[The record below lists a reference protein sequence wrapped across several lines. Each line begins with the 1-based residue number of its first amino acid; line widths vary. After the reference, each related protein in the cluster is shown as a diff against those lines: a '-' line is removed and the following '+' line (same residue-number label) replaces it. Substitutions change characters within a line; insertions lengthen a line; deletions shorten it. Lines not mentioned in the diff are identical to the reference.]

1 MAARKGGLGKGLDGL
16 FPMYNTQET
25 SAGETRTEKPETG
38 NKTGKKAAD
47 KAPEKKSAS
56 KSGSKT
62 GEKQQKQVKSE
73 KPATAKA
80 QAAAKQTAAKKA
92 EKPSKAM
99 EAAPKKAGKPAK
111 AAEAAPKKAEKPAKA
126 AEAAPKKAEKPAKA
140 AEAAPK
146 KPVTSPKQP
155 ETAPEE
161 PEGTPVMVR
170 LSRIEP
176 NPEQPRRQ
184 FDEEALKELSDS
196 IKEFGVLQPLV
207 VKRNG
212 DRFEII
218 AGERRW
224 RASRMAGLKEVPVI
238 IKDLSPKEILEVSL
252 VENLQREDLN
262 AIEEAEAYDK
272 LMTEFQMTQ
281 EQAAKRVSKSRT
293 AVANAVRLLNLDP
306 AVRNMVVENLLSA
319 GHARALL
326 ALSDPEQQK
335 KAAEMVVSEG
345 LSVRETEKLVKN
357 FGKPEKKKTSTAED
371 PTLALI
377 YHEMEENLKS
387 ALGTKVHVNRQGEKK
402 GKIEIEY
409 YSREELERIYDLLR
423 SAQ

>member
-16 FPMYNTQET
+16 FPMYNTEET
-25 SAGETRTEKPETG
+25 SAGEARKEKSETGSKTG
-38 NKTGKKAAD
+38 NKTGEKAAQ
-47 KAPEKKSAS
+47 KTSVKKTA
-56 KSGSKT
+56 SKT
-62 GEKQQKQVKSE
+62 GGKAGETPKKQEKSQKQA
-73 KPATAKA
+73 PA
-80 QAAAKQTAAKKA
+80 
-92 EKPSKAM
+92 
-99 EAAPKKAGKPAK
+99 
-111 AAEAAPKKAEKPAKA
+111 
-126 AEAAPKKAEKPAKA
+126 
-140 AEAAPK
+140 
-146 KPVTSPKQP
+146 
-155 ETAPEE
+155 E
-161 PEGTPVMVR
+161 PEGEPVTVR

-176 NPEQPRRQ
+176 NPEQPRRR

-196 IKEFGVLQPLV
+196 IKEYGVLQPLV
-207 VKRNG
+207 VKRKG

-224 RASRMAGLKEVPVI
+224 RAARLAGLKEVPVI
-238 IKDLSPKEILEVSL
+238 IKDLAPKEILEISL

-272 LMTEFQMTQ
+272 LMTEFQLTQ

-306 AVRNMVVENLLSA
+306 AVRQMVVEDQLSA

-326 ALSDPEQQK
+326 SLTDPELQK
-335 KAAEMVVSEG
+335 QAAEMVVSG
-345 LSVRETEKLVKN
+345 QLSVRETEKLVKN
-357 FGKPEKKKTSTAED
+357 FGKPEKKKPAAVED